1 MEEIVYFE
9 LNNWFGGED
18 YPPCEPIASWVHE
31 YRFNKDEWCK
41 ENKLCVLA
49 GNIDMSQN
57 WCIAAPIEW
66 IEKNL
71 PKILTDEE
79 YTYYILSYFAG
90 ATKKVEHR
98 KKYSDFRRFPDEYG
112 DVEGRFGW
120 SFPEYAEENIGVRWR
135 NEDGSPDE
143 DVDEGDGED

>member
-9 LNNWFGGED
+9 LNNWFGGRD
-18 YPPCEPIASWVHE
+18 YPTCEPISTWVSE
-31 YRFNKDEWCK
+31 GKFNNETWCA
-41 ENKLCVLA
+41 ENKLCVRA
-49 GNIDMSQN
+49 GAIDMSQN

-66 IEKNL
+66 IEKNF

-90 ATKKVEHR
+90 ATKKVKHR
-98 KKYSDFRRFPDEYG
+98 KKYSDFRRYPDENG
-112 DVEGRFGW
+112 DVVGRFGW
-120 SFPEYAEENIGVRWR
+120 SFPEYAEDNIGVRWC

-143 DVDEGDGED
+143 DVDDDDGEG